1 MKAILRRLA
10 LIPVLAFTVATL
22 GFFLLRAA
30 PGGPFDQNRA
40 PASREVEAAIR
51 ARYHLDEPLLRQY
64 LRFSRQL
71 LRGDLGPSLKYRN
84 HTVNDILA
92 QTLPVSLVLGL
103 LAFGLAIGVGIPV
116 GFAAAVRRGGWPD
129 HLASILAVVGI
140 CIPVFVLGPL
150 LVLVFGLGLRWLPVA
165 LWGSWE
171 CTVLPSAALGLFF
184 AARVSRLMREGL
196 LEVLG
201 SPFIQAARAKG
212 LSPSAVLARHAFRG
226 AVLPVVSYSGPMLA
240 DLLTGSF
247 IVENLF
253 QIPGTGVFFVNSF
266 FSRDYPMMI
275 GLAVVYSV
283 LLQLLNLAS
292 DLAVRGLD
300 PRLRDA

>member
-171 CTVLPSAALGLFF
+171 FTVLPSAALGLFF

-292 DLAVRGLD
+292 DLAVRVLD
-300 PRLRDA
+300 PRVRDA

>member
-40 PASREVEAAIR
+40 PASKEVEAAIR

-71 LRGDLGPSLKYRN
+71 LHGDLGPSLKYRN

-103 LAFGLAIGVGIPV
+103 LAFGVAVGVGIPV

-129 HLASILAVVGI
+129 HLASILAVAGI

-150 LVLVFGLGLRWLPVA
+150 LVLVFGLELRWLPVA

-171 CTVLPSAALGLFF
+171 FTVLPSAALGLFF

-212 LSPSAVLARHAFRG
+212 LSPAAVLARHAFRG

-292 DLAVRGLD
+292 DLAVRVLD
-300 PRLRDA
+300 PRVRDA